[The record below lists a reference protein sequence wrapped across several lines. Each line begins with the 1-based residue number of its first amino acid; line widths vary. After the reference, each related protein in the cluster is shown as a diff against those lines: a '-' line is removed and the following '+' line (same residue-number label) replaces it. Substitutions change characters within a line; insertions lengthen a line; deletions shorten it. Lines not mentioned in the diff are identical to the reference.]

1 MAVVQRSG
9 AVRDATA
16 TFQHNQWISN
26 VAALEQVRTSHKK
39 HSFLT
44 STNSKIQIIQP
55 TAKGLHLEANY

>member
-9 AVRDATA
+9 AFRDATA
-16 TFQHNQWISN
+16 TFQHKQHLNKSEPHTKNI
-26 VAALEQVRTSHKK
+26 KK